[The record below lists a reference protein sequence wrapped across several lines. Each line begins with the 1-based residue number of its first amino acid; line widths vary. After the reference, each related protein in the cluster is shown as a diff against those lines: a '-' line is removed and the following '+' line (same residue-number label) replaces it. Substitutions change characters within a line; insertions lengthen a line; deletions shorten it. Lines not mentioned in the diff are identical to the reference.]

1 MHEYDQFSPYVTR
14 CFWVC
19 ELWNGGRVAFSLRAS
34 FPFGHIVKS
43 TRASGTRR
51 EMRPLARLS
60 SLSQIGELAHRLS
73 SVERAQAEK
82 RENEKW
88 ELKAELR
95 MKLMIGLRFR
105 LGFVAM
111 FFIFLL
117 IRVLVPPL
125 PVPVSLV
132 WFKPREHSFVLK
144 LVIHYYTQKQQI
156 KTKNTIDP
164 QKIKL
169 RFGFITV
176 TKQKKE
182 MIVSVQIYLKYLQ

>member
-1 MHEYDQFSPYVTR
+1 
-14 CFWVC
+14 
-19 ELWNGGRVAFSLRAS
+19 
-34 FPFGHIVKS
+34 
-43 TRASGTRR
+43 
-51 EMRPLARLS
+51 
-60 SLSQIGELAHRLS
+60 
-73 SVERAQAEK
+73 
-82 RENEKW
+82 
-88 ELKAELR
+88 

>member
-1 MHEYDQFSPYVTR
+1 M
-14 CFWVC
+14 
-19 ELWNGGRVAFSLRAS
+19 
-34 FPFGHIVKS
+34 KS
-43 TRASGTRR
+43 TRVSGTRR
-51 EMRPLARLS
+51 EMRPFARLA

-176 TKQKKE
+176 TKQNKKK